1 MILITYLGSK
11 RAQNNI
17 MQGFRHLWIFF
28 VTVHY
33 QSTMGAYDQA
43 LRIGYFSES
52 AHNNTMYYIKLGTS
66 LVKKVLKICFGRMKY
81 I

>member
-1 MILITYLGSK
+1 M
-11 RAQNNI
+11 N
-17 MQGFRHLWIFF
+17 FF

-52 AHNNTMYYIKLGTS
+52 AHNNTMYYIKLGSTS
-66 LVKKVLKICFGRMKY
+66 LVKKVLKICIVRMKY